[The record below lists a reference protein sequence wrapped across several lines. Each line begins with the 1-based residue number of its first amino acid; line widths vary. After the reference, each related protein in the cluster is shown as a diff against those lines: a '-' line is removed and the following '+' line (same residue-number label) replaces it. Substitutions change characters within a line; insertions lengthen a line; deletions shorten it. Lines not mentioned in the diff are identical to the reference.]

1 MTLEEIRERIVEMQE
16 QMQAVIANAE
26 DLNRELTEDEG
37 EDIDAILEEIEN
49 KLRPREARMEKVE
62 AEKQRIALAQTPVVA
77 VQASTSMPA
86 VPKTHRKLRAFDS
99 TEDAYR
105 AGLWF
110 KASFLNDSEAS
121 RLCNDYGILNT
132 ATEGTGSAG
141 GFLVPDELSSAIIAV
156 RNRAGVSRQ
165 LCKVVGMSSDVM
177 NIPKVTAGLT
187 VDYPAEA
194 AAITASD
201 QTWGQVALAAVKRA
215 VIAKTSNELLH
226 DSVINVIDD
235 LAVAIGNAF
244 AVQEDNEL
252 INGDASSTYG
262 GESGILNAMGSASKV
277 DMASTKTA
285 FSDITLANLNAL
297 VGTMPDKYYASASP
311 AFLIGRIAWA
321 ANIQNLLYAAGG
333 NTFLSVSGDSDGGGA
348 ASAQLFGF
356 PVYISDQMP
365 ADAVSTCGA
374 LFGNFNDGVV
384 IGDREDVEI
393 SVSEE
398 AFWANDITA
407 VKGTTRYDINVHDAG
422 TGSVAGA
429 LVGLFTAAS

>member
-1 MTLEEIRERIVEMQE
+1 
-16 QMQAVIANAE
+16 
-26 DLNRELTEDEG
+26 
-37 EDIDAILEEIEN
+37 
-49 KLRPREARMEKVE
+49 
-62 AEKQRIALAQTPVVA
+62 
-77 VQASTSMPA
+77 
-86 VPKTHRKLRAFDS
+86 
-99 TEDAYR
+99 
-105 AGLWF
+105 
-110 KASFLNDSEAS
+110 
-121 RLCNDYGILNT
+121 
-132 ATEGTGSAG
+132 
-141 GFLVPDELSSAIIAV
+141 
-156 RNRAGVSRQ
+156 
-165 LCKVVGMSSDVM
+165 MSSDVM

-194 AAITASD
+194 AEITASD

-252 INGDASSTYG
+252 INGDGTSTYG
-262 GESGILNAMGSASKV
+262 SETGVLSAMGAASKV
-277 DMASTKTA
+277 TMGSGDTS
-285 FSDITLANLNAL
+285 FANIALTDLNSL
-297 VGTMPDKYYASASP
+297 VGLMPDKYYASASP
-311 AFLIGRIAWA
+311 AWLIGRVAWA
-321 ANIQNLLYAAGG
+321 SYVQNLVYAAGG
-333 NTFLSVSGDSDGGGA
+333 NTLSDMAAGA
-348 ASAQLFGF
+348 APQLFGF

-374 LFGNFNDGVV
+374 IFGNWNDGCV

-422 TGSVAGA
+422 DGSNAGA

>member
-37 EDIDAILEEIEN
+37 EEIDAILEEIEN

-62 AEKQRIALAQTPVVA
+62 AEKQRIALAQKPAVE

-99 TEDAYR
+99 NEDAYR

-110 KASFLNDSEAS
+110 KAAFLNDSEAS

-132 ATEGTGSAG
+132 ATEGTNSAG
-141 GFLVPDELSSAIIAV
+141 GYLVPDELSSAIIAV

-215 VIAKTSNELLH
+215 VIAKTSNELLF

-252 INGDASSTYG
+252 INGDGTSTYG
-262 GESGILNAMGSASKV
+262 SETGVLSAMGAASKV
-277 DMASTKTA
+277 TMGSGDTS
-285 FSDITLANLNAL
+285 FANIALTDLNAL
-297 VGTMPDKYYASASP
+297 VGLMPDKYYASASP
-311 AFLIGRIAWA
+311 AWLIGRVAWA
-321 ANIQNLLYAAGG
+321 SYIQNLVYAAGG
-333 NTFLSVSGDSDGGGA
+333 NTLSDLASGA
-348 ASAQLFGF
+348 APQLFGF

-374 LFGNFNDGVV
+374 IFGNFNEGVI

-422 TGSVAGA
+422 DGSDAGA